1 MRRIIACIAVA
12 TMAGCRPTEQTG
24 SVEALVRDSAG
35 VRIVEST
42 TPAWGDGEPW
52 TLGTNPQFVLRAFDD
67 SPNNRL
73 LDPSSIDVDSRG
85 RIIVG
90 DGYQAGWHAVLVYDS
105 LGQFQFQAGGP
116 GEGPGEFGQ
125 LWWAAAYRG
134 DSIAAFDMSGDKLS
148 IFGPQGEFARLV
160 RTPAL
165 TPEPP
170 PAGTYG
176 FVGGV
181 DAVYRD
187 GRFLAYPFGTLDI
200 ADGPGATWYKHLLL
214 RLAADGA
221 TWDTLGRFEISQR
234 YWSGSEQQQLV
245 YGAVSVTAVDSG
257 SLYFG
262 RGDRFEIRRYDSGR
276 RLTQIMRRAYD
287 PVQVTE
293 EQRAR
298 FKTWYLDRVSTSP
311 EVNDELLRKIADDF
325 ESTPVAETLPAI
337 SAVLLDD
344 QGFLWVEEF
353 RWFTSMDPYPVTG
366 PTRWSVFR
374 PDGVW
379 LGNVET
385 PPGFILRRVTVNR
398 ALGFRVSDLGVKEID
413 VYRLRRNDK

>member
-1 MRRIIACIAVA
+1 MRRIIACIAAA
-12 TMAGCRPTEQTG
+12 TMAGCRTTEQTG
-24 SVEALVRDSAG
+24 SVGTLVRDSAG
-35 VRIVEST
+35 VRIVESAT
-42 TPAWGDGEPW
+42 RAWGDGESW
-52 TLGTNPQFVLRAFDD
+52 TLSTDPRFVLRAFDD

-90 DGYQAGWHAVLVYDS
+90 DGNQVGWNAVLVYDS
-105 LGQFQFQAGGP
+105 LGRFQFQAGGP

-134 DSIAAFDMSGDKLS
+134 DSIAAFDMSGDKIS
-148 IFGPQGEFARLV
+148 IFDPNGEFARLV

-165 TPEPP
+165 TTETPH
-170 PAGTYG
+170 AGTYG
-176 FVGGV
+176 FVAGV

-187 GRFLAYPFGTLDI
+187 GRFLAYPFGTLDVE
-200 ADGPGATWYKHLLL
+200 DGPGAAWYRHLLL
-214 RLAADGA
+214 RLSADGA
-221 TWDTLGRFEISQR
+221 TWDTLGRFEIRQH

-245 YGAVSVTAVDSG
+245 YGAVSVAAVDSG

-262 RGDRFEIRRYDSGR
+262 RGDRFEIRQYDSGG
-276 RLTQIMRRAYD
+276 RLTQIVRRAYE
-287 PVQVTE
+287 PGRVTE
-293 EQRAR
+293 EDRAR
-298 FKTWYLDRVSTSP
+298 FKSWYLDRVSTSP
-311 EVNDELLRKIADDF
+311 EVNADVLKRIEKDL

-337 SAVLLDD
+337 SGVLLDD
-344 QGFLWVEEF
+344 EGFLWVEEF

-385 PPGFILRRVTVNR
+385 PPGFILRKVTVNR
-398 ALGFRVSDLGVKEID
+398 ALGFRINDLGVKEID
-413 VYRLRRNDK
+413 VYRLDRGDD